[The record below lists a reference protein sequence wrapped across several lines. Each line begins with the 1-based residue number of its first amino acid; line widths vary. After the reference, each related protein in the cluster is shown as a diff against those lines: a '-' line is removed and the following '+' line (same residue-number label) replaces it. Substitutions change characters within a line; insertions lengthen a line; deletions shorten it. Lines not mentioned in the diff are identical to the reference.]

1 MVALVKVP
9 AGFMEGEEELRTL
22 SIRSIKL
29 ACRGVVKS
37 KGEEN
42 FSLLI
47 SSGSFLML
55 PEPKMTL
62 PELALYSKAFMV
74 QKNELE

>member
-9 AGFMEGEEELRTL
+9 AGLMEGEEELRTL
-22 SIRSIKL
+22 SNRSIRL
-29 ACRGVVKS
+29 ACRGVVSS

-62 PELALYSKAFMV
+62 PALALYSKAFMV